1 VPSYAPTSSLGFSSL
16 SVLAVLV
23 HDGLLMSCRALSV
36 ALSHTFY
43 KRTQL
48 SAHQVQP
55 LCFVV
60 VEQGLEAFIHSLSA
74 FMIVFMCG
82 LRIFTLGFL
91 EMMFLSQAAS
101 HVSKTATALRMLWSA
116 VSLELSLNQVLQ
128 PVPHAPDDWCA
139 VCFEPLGGA
148 SLGDGSAADAASA
161 TAASLGGCVR
171 LPCNHCFHKVN
182 HARSLHPRRLFSL
195 LTFFAPPPF
204 SQPAALHGGLAA
216 QEGRVSYLQGQCVA
230 FTD

>member
-1 VPSYAPTSSLGFSSL
+1 MT
-16 SVLAVLV
+16 
-23 HDGLLMSCRALSV
+23 CRALYV

-48 SAHQVQP
+48 SVHQVQP
-55 LCFVV
+55 LCYVV
-60 VEQGLEAFIHSLSA
+60 VEQCLEAFIHSLSA

-101 HVSKTATALRMLWSA
+101 HVSKTITALRALWSA

-139 VCFEPLGGA
+139 VCFEPLG
-148 SLGDGSAADAASA
+148 STSQGDDSAADAAA
-161 TAASLGGCVR
+161 AAAASLGGCVR

-182 HARSLHPRRLFSL
+182 HALSLYIRCLF
-195 LTFFAPPPF
+195 
-204 SQPAALHGGLAA
+204 Q
-216 QEGRVSYLQGQCVA
+216 
-230 FTD
+230 